1 MNLTSSKKVDTNRHE
16 LEIAVGAEEF
26 EKAIQSVYRKQV
38 KNIQVPGFRKG
49 KAPRHIVEKMYG
61 EGVFYEDAINDLYP
75 SVYTQA
81 VTEAN
86 ITPVDRADIEVL
98 SVGKDGFTF
107 KATVTVKPEVE
118 VANYKGI
125 AATKKVK
132 KISDKEIDAEISR
145 LQERNSRMVD
155 VDDRPAEMGDYTIID
170 FDGYVDGVAFDGG
183 KSERYPITLGSGQF
197 IPGFEEQIAGHSI
210 GDEFDVNVTFP
221 EDYHAEELKGK
232 AAVFKVKLHEIK
244 KKELPEVDDEFAKD
258 VSEFDTLAELREDL
272 GKKLQESADKAAKDA
287 VENQLIDS
295 VIADMKAEI
304 PEVMFEHRI
313 DEMIQDFDYRLSS
326 QGLNLQT
333 YLQYTGMEMDSFR
346 KTFREQAER
355 QVKIRL
361 ALEKIVELEGL
372 TASPEDVEAE
382 YAKLADAY
390 KIEVEKVKTY
400 IPETDVTKDI
410 AVNKAIDLVR
420 DNAVITEEEEAEENK
435 AEADAEKAE

>member
-210 GDEFDVNVTFP
+210 GEEFDVNVTFP

>member
-16 LEIAVGAEEF
+16 LEIAVSAEEF
-26 EKAIQSVYRKQV
+26 EKAIASVYRKQV

-118 VANYKGI
+118 VSNYKGI
-125 AATKKVK
+125 AAAKTVK
-132 KISDKEIDAEISR
+132 KIGDEEIDGEIKR

-197 IPGFEEQIAGHSI
+197 IPGFEEQIAGHGI
-210 GDEFDVNVTFP
+210 DEEFDVNVTFP

-272 GKKLQESADKAAKDA
+272 GKKLQESADKAANDA
-287 VENQLIDS
+287 VENQLIDA

-313 DEMIQDFDYRLSS
+313 DEMIQDFEYRLSS

-346 KTFREQAER
+346 KTFREQSER

-400 IPETDVTKDI
+400 IPEADVTKDI

-420 DNAVITEEEEAEENK
+420 DNAVITEEEAKTEEP
-435 AEADAEKAE
+435 AAEKAE

>member
-1 MNLTSSKKVDTNRHE
+1 M
-16 LEIAVGAEEF
+16 
-26 EKAIQSVYRKQV
+26 
-38 KNIQVPGFRKG
+38 
-49 KAPRHIVEKMYG
+49 
-61 EGVFYEDAINDLYP
+61 
-75 SVYTQA
+75 
-81 VTEAN
+81 
-86 ITPVDRADIEVL
+86 
-98 SVGKDGFTF
+98 
-107 KATVTVKPEVE
+107 
-118 VANYKGI
+118 
-125 AATKKVK
+125 
-132 KISDKEIDAEISR
+132 
-145 LQERNSRMVD
+145 
-155 VDDRPAEMGDYTIID
+155 
-170 FDGYVDGVAFDGG
+170 
-183 KSERYPITLGSGQF
+183 
-197 IPGFEEQIAGHSI
+197 
-210 GDEFDVNVTFP
+210 
-221 EDYHAEELKGK
+221 
-232 AAVFKVKLHEIK
+232 
-244 KKELPEVDDEFAKD
+244 DDEFAKD